1 MSSRWDLAD
10 AQRHAC
16 DLATARATAEGV
28 TLDFGAR
35 VTGELQ
41 PAELQARLLRTV
53 ELDTAAA
60 QALRKLLASVV
71 GR

>member
-1 MSSRWDLAD
+1 LSARWDLAD

-16 DLATARATAEGV
+16 DLASARVTDDGV
-28 TLDFGAR
+28 ALDFGAR

-41 PAELQARLLRTV
+41 PAELRAELHRTIV
-53 ELDTAAA
+53 LDIAAA
-60 QALRKLLASVV
+60 QALRKLLASVL